1 MVASPVENHS
11 IVLLKLERD
20 IQMSDFAR
28 PVCIAED
35 TSVPSADTCVGLG
48 WDDVSGEL
56 RVSQLDTAAVTECQ
70 ADSEVAANSL
80 CMTAGDNEETCPGN

>member
-11 IVLLKLERD
+11 IVLLKLDRD

-35 TSVPSADTCVGLG
+35 SGDIGDTCVGLG

-56 RVSQLDTAAVTECQ
+56 RVSQLDTAAITECQ

-80 CMTAGDNEETCPGN
+80 CMTAGDSDDSCPGN